1 MILKWLHVPKRAS
14 NAEKGAG
21 GRAAGHSGTDFWPW
35 GGCGSPAASDS
46 SRQPALSCSWGESG
60 LLRTKSASG
69 GTPSC
74 PAQGRPWPKPE
85 VLSLTPN
92 QAGGQVLGARSWER
106 QRLGLQVLAHPNRS
120 GQSAA
125 PEGLAVLLGAA
136 RGRGSS
142 RVVVTVHRPRPDESC
157 PAPHTPPARTGPSR
171 SRGPRD
177 SGGRT
182 RLSALLF
189 ALRCVSDRIVCG
201 YLVPPVRL

>member
-1 MILKWLHVPKRAS
+1 MAACPKEGQQCLER
-14 NAEKGAG
+14 GR

-60 LLRTKSASG
+60 LLRTNSASG

-136 RGRGSS
+136 RGRDRTQATPRRVAPSS
-142 RVVVTVHRPRPDESC
+142 SHSSCKDRAQPESRAAGVWWPHAALS
-157 PAPHTPPARTGPSR
+157 PAVR
-171 SRGPRD
+171 SP
-177 SGGRT
+177 
-182 RLSALLF
+182 LCL
-189 ALRCVSDRIVCG
+189 
-201 YLVPPVRL
+201 